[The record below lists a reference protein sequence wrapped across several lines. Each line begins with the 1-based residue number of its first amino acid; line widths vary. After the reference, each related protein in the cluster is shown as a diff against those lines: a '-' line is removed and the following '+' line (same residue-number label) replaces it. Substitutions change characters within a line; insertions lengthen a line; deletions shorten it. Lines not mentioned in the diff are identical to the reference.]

1 MLVHRRCGSFRRSI
15 LQMKNAPAV
24 QKCRTCV
31 QPYRGSRYTGTHVRL
46 FSLARC
52 FSRQFQRIHGHSPFA
67 LSRACRPASIYG
79 GNADRLQN
87 WAILQFE
94 REEGS
99 ENCKNARDRT
109 TSVWNF
115 RGGEIAGKSVFYIPL
130 FRKRTPFLRKGIA
143 ALRNLSHKKSR
154 PETVLSRGTV
164 SGRLSLAERRQ
175 HRGR

>member
-1 MLVHRRCGSFRRSI
+1 MFQFTKIFSNIFSPVRMYIAKIRSCCIIHRRCSSFRRSI

-24 QKCRTCV
+24 QKRRTCV
-31 QPYRGSRYTGTHVRL
+31 QPYRGNRYTGTHVRL

-115 RGGEIAGKSVFYIPL
+115 RGGEIAGKSVFIYPCSASEPL
-130 FRKRTPFLRKGIA
+130 FCA
-143 ALRNLSHKKSR
+143 
-154 PETVLSRGTV
+154 RG
-164 SGRLSLAERRQ
+164 SPL
-175 HRGR
+175 